1 MPSSMFRTSES
12 EAYPSIWHYGLKIW
26 ILPSLQRAY
35 YVYNVV
41 QTSKSDIVTDFFF
54 IILLMTLLMMMIQV
68 MLMDV
73 MLMMMSNSVQF
84 VQVGIFVPRTLLR
97 V

>member
-1 MPSSMFRTSES
+1 MC
-12 EAYPSIWHYGLKIW
+12 II
-26 ILPSLQRAY
+26 
-35 YVYNVV
+35 V
-41 QTSKSDIVTDFFF
+41 QISKSDMVTDFFF
-54 IILLMTLLMMMIQV
+54 LILSMTLLMQV
-68 MLMDV
+68 ILMMLMRLIEV

>member
-1 MPSSMFRTSES
+1 M
-12 EAYPSIWHYGLKIW
+12 
-26 ILPSLQRAY
+26 
-35 YVYNVV
+35 
-41 QTSKSDIVTDFFF
+41 VTDFFF
-54 IILLMTLLMMMIQV
+54 LILSMTLLMQV
-68 MLMDV
+68 ILMRLIEV